1 VAQLPLAYGLDVKRH
16 LLDLSRSLVL
26 TPERGVTACW

>member
-1 VAQLPLAYGLDVKRH
+1 VAQLPLPYGIDAKRH

-26 TPERGVTACW
+26 TPERRLTCW